1 MLKQALKGINHPV
14 FLRDHGQSK
23 STYNLIYG
31 DKPFK
36 LHEVNCQEE
45 NLGMPSTSFWMSKQI
60 VYMLVN

>member
-45 NLGMPSTSFWMSKQI
+45 NLGMPSTSF
-60 VYMLVN
+60 